1 MMPIPV
7 KRGRGRP
14 KGSGTKK
21 TAATATPTTTT
32 RKSKVQIR
40 IEQVAIDDDQQ
51 VSHLSFKEALHNQ
64 EPQLTELE
72 QRLHDIDDSWETE
85 SLFED
90 IIEDLSDDTAFKDD
104 PEACTPEEA
113 MRYRQLLRSQG
124 PAEFMKLT
132 VLNDSIT
139 AKRLLTA
146 FGVRPPPFLEG
157 ADDDQYYSL
166 LTLAITRELNK
177 RARLLSYNSVD
188 DAVSLIQG
196 AKNIIVLTG
205 AGISTSLGIPD
216 FRSAQTGLYTQL
228 ANLGLPIN
236 DPQEVF
242 DIEVFRQD
250 PTIFY
255 TVAKDIL
262 PTTKKFTPTHAF
274 IAMLQAKGK
283 LLTNYS
289 QNIDNIEA
297 NAGISHEK
305 LLQCHGSFAK
315 ATCQKCGYKVPG
327 ETIFADIKA
336 SRIPRCDRCIT
347 SLRANGT
354 SKRKRGKKRSS
365 SGRRSRYNSDDT
377 DEDDDFDIPEAGI
390 MKPDITFFREN
401 LPDEFHDRLRRDM
414 TRVDLVIVIGTS
426 LKVSPVSEVV
436 PSLPPHV
443 PAIYISRTPVGHI
456 DFDIDLLGDCDVVV
470 AELARRAGWN
480 LDHEMIPPAQKVHTA
495 IIDGQVHRHSF
506 TTTNTTTTTADDLKS
521 ATPTKP
527 VLTFRDGQSRVRGY
541 NG

>member
-1 MMPIPV
+1 
-7 KRGRGRP
+7 
-14 KGSGTKK
+14 
-21 TAATATPTTTT
+21 
-32 RKSKVQIR
+32 
-40 IEQVAIDDDQQ
+40 
-51 VSHLSFKEALHNQ
+51 
-64 EPQLTELE
+64 
-72 QRLHDIDDSWETE
+72 
-85 SLFED
+85 
-90 IIEDLSDDTAFKDD
+90 
-104 PEACTPEEA
+104 
-113 MRYRQLLRSQG
+113 
-124 PAEFMKLT
+124 MKLT
-132 VLNDSIT
+132 LFNGSIT

-157 ADDDQYYSL
+157 AEDDKYYSL

-177 RARLLSYNSVD
+177 RAKLMKYNTVD
-188 DAVSLIQG
+188 DAVDLIQ
-196 AKNIIVLTG
+196 KSRNIIVLTG

-262 PTTKKFTPTHAF
+262 PATKEFTPTHAF
-274 IAMLQAKGK
+274 IAMLQNKGK

-297 NAGISHEK
+297 NAGILPER

-315 ATCQKCGYKVPG
+315 ATCQKCGFKVPG
-327 ETIFADIKA
+327 ETIYADIKA
-336 SRIPRCDRCIT
+336 GRIPRCDKCIAN
-347 SLRANGT
+347 LRANGT
-354 SKRKRGKKRSS
+354 AKRKRGKKRSS
-365 SGRRSRYNSDDT
+365 SGRRSRYSSDDT

-401 LPDEFHDRLRRDM
+401 LPDEFHDRLRHDM
-414 TRVDLVIVIGTS
+414 GLVDLVIVIGTS

-436 PSLPPHV
+436 PSLPSHI

-470 AELARRAGWN
+470 TELARRAGWD
-480 LDHEMIPPAQKVHTA
+480 LKHDMIPPAQKIHTA
-495 IIDGQVHRHSF
+495 MHDGQFHRHIF
-506 TTTNTTTTTADDLKS
+506 T
-521 ATPTKP
+521 ATDEEEKEEVVKVESPRKP
-527 VLTFRDGQSRVRGY
+527 VLTIRDGESGLLTRED
-541 NG
+541 

>member
-1 MMPIPV
+1 MMDPLPVPV

-14 KGSGTKK
+14 KGSGTKNK
-21 TAATATPTTTT
+21 AAATSA
-32 RKSKVQIR
+32 KQKVQIK
-40 IEQVAIDDDQQ
+40 IQQVAIDDDQQ
-51 VSHLSFKEALHNQ
+51 VSHLSRREALHNQ
-64 EPQLTELE
+64 EPQLSEFE
-72 QRLHDIDDSWETE
+72 QRVHDLGDSWENE
-85 SLFED
+85 SLYED

-104 PEACTPEEA
+104 PEACTPDEA
-113 MRYRQLLRSQG
+113 TRYRQMLRSHG
-124 PAEFMKLT
+124 PEEFMKHTLF
-132 VLNDSIT
+132 NGSIT

-157 ADDDQYYSL
+157 AEDDKYYSL

-177 RARLLSYNSVD
+177 RAKLMSYNTVD
-188 DAVSLIQG
+188 DAADLIQS

-297 NAGISHEK
+297 NAGILPEK

-336 SRIPRCDRCIT
+336 SRIPRCDKCIT
-347 SLRANGT
+347 NLRANGT

-377 DEDDDFDIPEAGI
+377 DDDDDFNIPEAGI

-401 LPDEFHDRLRRDM
+401 LPDEFHDRLRHDM
-414 TRVDLVIVIGTS
+414 ELADLVVVIGTS

-436 PSLPPHV
+436 PSLPPHI

-456 DFDIDLLGDCDVVV
+456 DFDIDLLGDCDIVV

-480 LDHEMIPPAQKVHTA
+480 LNHEMIPVNQKVHTTLQ
-495 IIDGQVHRHSF
+495 DGQPHRHIF
-506 TTTNTTTTTADDLKS
+506 TTTDNGEDAGAYVRS
-521 ATPTKP
+521 PTKP
-527 VLTFRDGQSRVRGY
+527 VLAVRDRTLGSR
-541 NG
+541 NAWK